1 MSLDEELKTN
11 IKKRPKKS
19 LFFKISIN
27 YLKQRTQK
35 HNILK
40 IMCYNN
46 SVKDCKQI
54 YNFPYKLLSCSR
66 AYYIPMICSFN
77 LSIKIIKNI
86 NTK

>member
-27 YLKQRTQK
+27 YLKQRTQR
-35 HNILK
+35 HSILK

-54 YNFPYKLLSCSR
+54 YNFPYYTPFLFK
-66 AYYIPMICSFN
+66 
-77 LSIKIIKNI
+77 SILYSNDMLF
-86 NTK
+86 